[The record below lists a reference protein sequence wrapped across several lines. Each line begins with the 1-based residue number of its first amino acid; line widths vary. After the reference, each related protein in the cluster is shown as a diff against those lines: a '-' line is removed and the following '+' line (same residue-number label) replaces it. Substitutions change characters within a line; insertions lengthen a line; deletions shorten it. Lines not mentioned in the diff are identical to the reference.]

1 MVVDRQR
8 ESLGVSKCDAAEV
21 ELLLL
26 DLDVWN
32 LCTGPYFLREGLAA
46 SDIDSDLRLEVA
58 LDMRDEAHL
67 ECDSPFSSDPTF
79 HWVDG
84 ELLAVALDVE
94 DGGASHLIPDDALKV
109 VRPEADRDVAKV
121 ELLLHKVAFGLVHDT
136 LTLDFDAVAVFNL
149 ED

>member
-1 MVVDRQR
+1 M
-8 ESLGVSKCDAAEV
+8 
-21 ELLLL
+21 
-26 DLDVWN
+26 
-32 LCTGPYFLREGLAA
+32 
-46 SDIDSDLRLEVA
+46 
-58 LDMRDEAHL
+58 
-67 ECDSPFSSDPTF
+67 
-79 HWVDG
+79 DG